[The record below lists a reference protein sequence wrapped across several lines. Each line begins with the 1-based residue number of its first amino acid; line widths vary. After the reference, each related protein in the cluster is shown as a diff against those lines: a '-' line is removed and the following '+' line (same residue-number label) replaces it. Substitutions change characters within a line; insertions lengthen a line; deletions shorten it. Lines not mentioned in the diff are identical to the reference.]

1 MKMFH
6 RVFDAVSNDKHEL
19 KSNYDRNYFLK
30 YFYELLPNGYYNL
43 IVYSM
48 KSIV

>member
-6 RVFDAVSNDKHEL
+6 RVFDAVSNDKNEFE
-19 KSNYDRNYFLK
+19 SNYDRNHFLK
-30 YFYELLPNGYYNL
+30 YFYEVLPNGYYDLN
-43 IVYSM
+43 VYSM